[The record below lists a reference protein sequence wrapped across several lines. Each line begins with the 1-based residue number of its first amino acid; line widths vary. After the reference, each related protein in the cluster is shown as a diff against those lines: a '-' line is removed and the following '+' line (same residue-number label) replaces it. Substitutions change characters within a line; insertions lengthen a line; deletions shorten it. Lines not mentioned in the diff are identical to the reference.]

1 MATRRKTQAQP
12 AAAGSA
18 QSEAAARRVRPVRVL
33 ISSRNKDLI
42 PRRGGGA
49 PVPLVEVRRALQ
61 AGLEAETLCGQHLLQ
76 VWINEAAGGE
86 AGNENVWD
94 ICRQELTDAH
104 VVIAIVNGEAG
115 WQRQAGGVGICH
127 EEIKYTLDHFPA
139 KLYLI
144 QLGFASDPGL
154 GLQSPSEVALAER
167 NLAFSRFLAERKRWQ
182 DPAVDDESLKDAVE
196 LAVAKAVSDL
206 VINGSREGRKGRYY
220 FGAPLDWSRLGYQE
234 RKVEIEKAVADS
246 LLRLGE
252 LDRLEP
258 GLARKMKSPGLVWD
272 LDGARVLVAIH
283 GVPSSFGIA
292 EARELVGRPFL
303 FDHAS
308 PVAAGSGDLT
318 GPIHLIACHK
328 SCTESQIFSFMG
340 HPDVYIVQAPFGFFA
355 ADLSSFVQ
363 TFFLTGCRDATDTAM
378 ALERTFEWIAE
389 ADERAAIVIRAR
401 SRQKILQTVR
411 AEIDAHAAGPQR

>member
-1 MATRRKTQAQP
+1 M
-12 AAAGSA
+12 
-18 QSEAAARRVRPVRVL
+18 RPVRVL
-33 ISSRNKDLI
+33 ISSRNRDLI

-49 PVPLVEVRRALQ
+49 VPLVDIRRALQ
-61 AGLEAETLCGQHLLQ
+61 AELEAGTLCGQHILQ

-86 AGNENVWD
+86 AGDENVWD
-94 ICRQELTDAH
+94 VCRQELTDAH

-127 EEIKYTLDHFPA
+127 EEIKYTLDQFPA

-144 QLGFASDPGL
+144 RMSFDSDPAL
-154 GLQSPSEVALAER
+154 GLKSPAEVASEER
-167 NLAFSRFLAERKRWQ
+167 NRAFSEFLAERKRWQ
-182 DPAVDDESLKDAVE
+182 DPAVDDESLQEAVR

-206 VINGSREGRKGRYY
+206 AINGSREGRKGRYY

-234 RKVEIEKAVADS
+234 RKTAIEAAVVDH
-246 LLRLGE
+246 LLGLGE

-258 GLARKMKSPGLVWD
+258 DLARQMKTAGLVWH
-272 LDGARVLVAIH
+272 LDGARVLVSIH

-308 PVAAGSGDLT
+308 PVAAGAAGLT
-318 GPIHLIACHK
+318 GPLHLIACHK
-328 SCTESQIFSFMG
+328 SCTESQIFSFLG
-340 HPDVYIVQAPFGFFA
+340 HPDVYVVQAPFGFFA

-363 TFFLTGCRDATDTAM
+363 AFFLTGCRDATGTAM
-378 ALERTFEWIAE
+378 ALERAFEWIAE
-389 ADERAAIVIRAR
+389 ADEKAAIVSRAR
-401 SRQKILQTVR
+401 SRQRVLLAVR
-411 AEIDAHAAGPQR
+411 TEIDAHAAGSP